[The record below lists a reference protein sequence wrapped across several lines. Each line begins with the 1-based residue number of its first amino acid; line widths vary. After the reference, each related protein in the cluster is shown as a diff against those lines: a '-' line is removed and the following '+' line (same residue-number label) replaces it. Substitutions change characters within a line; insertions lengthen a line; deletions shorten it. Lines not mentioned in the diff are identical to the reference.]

1 MIGHG
6 GRINPA
12 LWGYIHHATEALARE
27 FWEIVGWEPLGPS
40 DPALLLEVGNFFL
53 LLETDD
59 FLLLE

>member
-12 LWGYIHHATEALARE
+12 LWGYIHHDAEPLARE
-27 FWEIVGWEPLGPS
+27 FWEIVGWKALGPS